1 MYIRFAKDHTEYK
14 SFNMD
19 HYIMFP
25 IIDGNEI
32 AIPIEIENIT
42 SNSSICSINIKGYR
56 TDAFYNTII
65 DYLNDIADAYY
76 NLFNLIGIPLDTENE
91 YSNGYFYFIIDA
103 NDEEMIVDYK
113 TISRVILMDKTDNSW
128 MKKESTTTK
137 PSAFGT
143 GSSDDEMIEEDMYD

>member
-1 MYIRFAKDHTEYK
+1 MIIRYAKNPTEYK

-19 HYIMFP
+19 HYIVFP

-76 NLFNLIGIPLDTENE
+76 NLFNLIGVPLDTENE